1 MDFGNRN
8 QRGTELKLRESPRSP
23 REQHSTLRKEPRI
36 TLGET
41 LNIKVASPLFSSER
55 SYEEGN
61 SNNYDVEEFDLVQP
75 QVIGATV
82 VSSKGKM
89 QPTDIP
95 I

>member
-1 MDFGNRN
+1 MDFATNRNN
-8 QRGTELKLRESPRSP
+8 QRGTELKLRESP

-55 SYEEGN
+55 SNEEGN
-61 SNNYDVEEFDLVQP
+61 SNNYDVEEFDLVRP

>member
-1 MDFGNRN
+1 MTDFSTNRN
-8 QRGTELKLRESPRSP
+8 YQRGTELKLRESPH
-23 REQHSTLRKEPRI
+23 EQHSTLRKEPRM

-61 SNNYDVEEFDLVQP
+61 SNNYDVEEFDLVRP

-82 VSSKGKM
+82 VSSKGK
-89 QPTDIP
+89 T
-95 I
+95 